1 MMFYLKNWCRINKA
15 TMSTSSK
22 KTMNK
27 RRWFPLAGPK
37 NFLKNRLPL
46 DVKTGYT
53 RNNTGKPEEKRLDR
67 KISF

>member
-1 MMFYLKNWCRINKA
+1 
-15 TMSTSSK
+15 MSTSSK